1 MSDDNWQKLEA
12 AFQHALALEG
22 KARDRFVAEF
32 AREHPELGQQLHD
45 LLRADDANDDSLR
58 SPISATVESMSR
70 SATDPWIGRT
80 VGSWTITE
88 RLAGGG
94 MGAVFLAE
102 RADEQFSQTA
112 ALKMMATTLVT
123 AEAIARFR
131 AERQILANLNHPY
144 VAKLI
149 DGGSTEDGAPYLV
162 MEYVEGLPVD
172 EHCDHYALDIEAR
185 LELFRKI
192 CDAVDYAHR
201 NLVVHRDLKP
211 SNILVDADGNPKLL
225 DFGIAK
231 LLEADSYQQTI
242 AVTREGARAMTPEY
256 ASPEQVRGEAVTV
269 TTDVYALGVLL
280 FRLMTGQSPYG
291 TTSTSAGD
299 YARAIVETDPRKP
312 STVVT
317 AADTAIETGAQRATS
332 SERLRRLLQGDL
344 DNIVLKTLQ
353 KDPARRYPTA
363 SALAA
368 DIGRYLAHEPVEAR
382 GDDAWYRARK
392 FAVRNARGLAVTAL
406 VVLSITTL
414 VTYYTMQLASER
426 DRANLAAAESQE
438 VAQFLENLFE
448 QASPHES
455 KGEQVTAID
464 LLELGRERIE
474 GLEGQPKLQ
483 AQLMRIMASSSTALG
498 DLDLSVPML
507 ERALEM
513 MEAEQPPDPVAISQ
527 VTNNLS
533 EAHRQLGNLDEAE
546 AYQRRTIDLATAA
559 FGANDDRVA
568 YLIGRLGVVL
578 FDAGKAEEAIAI
590 EQQALD
596 IMRANGSEESSDA
609 VDIRGNIG
617 NALSRLGRYDEAE
630 EVLRETVVLSKKVD
644 GELAPNTA
652 IRISNYGLILVRL
665 GRYEEAV
672 AAFEDALDR
681 GRQVWPEDYDS
692 IAFMTGSKAAA
703 LKRLG
708 RMDESLAAYREAA
721 GMTERM
727 RGKKSLTYVARMRGV
742 GSVLMDMARFAE
754 AEAVFEDALAT
765 AVRLDSEDGN
775 LATQL
780 RTFLGQLAVD
790 RGDFAAAQGYLE
802 RVKTRGAGQGG
813 SYGAILDKELGIALS
828 EQGKYE
834 DAEPLLLGSL
844 EEQRSLNGADSTTQ
858 LPNLAALAGHYRR
871 AGDLEQ
877 ALGYAERIRDLAAAD
892 PKPLTWAGA
901 MALAEAGH
909 TFKAAGRGDATAAYR
924 SAYAELERVFGADDP
939 RVQALAESR
948 E

>member
-1 MSDDNWQKLEA
+1 MSGDNWQKLDA
-12 AFQHALALEG
+12 AFQQALNLEG
-22 KARDRFVAEF
+22 EARERFVAKF
-32 AREHPELGQQLHD
+32 AAEDAELGQQLRN
-45 LLRADDANDDSLR
+45 LLRADAADDDSLL
-58 SPISATVESMSR
+58 SPISAAVESMSR

-112 ALKMMATTLVT
+112 ALKMMATQLVT
-123 AEAIARFR
+123 PEAIARFR

-149 DGGSTEDGAPYLV
+149 DGGSTDDGAPYLV

-172 EHCDHYALDIEAR
+172 EHCDKYALTIEAR

-242 AVTREGARAMTPEY
+242 AVTREGTRAMTPEY

-291 TTSTSAGD
+291 TTTTSAGD

-317 AADTAIETGAQRATS
+317 AADTAVETGAQRATS

-344 DNIVLKTLQ
+344 DNIVLKALQ
-353 KDPARRYPTA
+353 KEPARRYATA
-363 SALAA
+363 AALAL

-392 FAVRNARGLAVTAL
+392 FAVRNARGLAITAL
-406 VVLSITTL
+406 VVLSVAAL
-414 VTYYTMQLASER
+414 VTYYTLQLADER

-464 LLELGRERIE
+464 LLELGRDRIE
-474 GLEGQPKLQ
+474 ALEGQPKLQ

-498 DLDLSVPML
+498 DLDLSIPML
-507 ERALEM
+507 ERALAM
-513 MEAEQPPDPVAISQ
+513 MEAEEPQDPVAISE
-527 VTNNLS
+527 VTHSLS
-533 EAHRQLGNLDEAE
+533 EAHRQRGDLDEAE
-546 AYQRRTIDLATAA
+546 AYQRRTIELATAA

-568 YLIGRLGVVL
+568 YLIARLGVVL
-578 FDAGKAEEAIAI
+578 FDAGEAEEALAL
-590 EQQALD
+590 EQQALA
-596 IMRANGSEESSDA
+596 IMKANGSGESSNA
-609 VDIRGNIG
+609 VDVRGNIG
-617 NALSRLGRYDEAE
+617 NVLVRLGRYDEAVE
-630 EVLRETVVLSKKVD
+630 LFRETIALSKKVD

-652 IRISNYGLILVRL
+652 IRISNYGLVLVRQGKL
-665 GRYEEAV
+665 AEAV
-672 AAFEDALDR
+672 AVFEDAIER
-681 GRQVWPEDYDS
+681 GRKIWPEDYDEV
-692 IAFMTGSKAAA
+692 AFMTGSKAAA

-708 RMDESLAAYREAA
+708 RMDESLAAYQEAA
-721 GMTERM
+721 GMTERT
-727 RGKKSLTYVARMRGV
+727 RGKESLTYVARMRGL
-742 GSVLMDMARFAE
+742 GSVLMDMACYEE
-754 AEAVFEDALAT
+754 AEAVFTDALAT
-765 AVRLDSEDGN
+765 AQALAGEDSRL
-775 LATQL
+775 AMQL
-780 RTFLGQLAVD
+780 QIFLGQLAVD
-790 RGDFAAAQGYLE
+790 RGNFAEAQRYFE
-802 RVKTRGAGQGG
+802 RVKNSNESQGATVD
-813 SYGAILDKELGIALS
+813 AIIDKELGIALS
-828 EQGKYE
+828 EQGLYAE
-834 DAEPLLLGSL
+834 AEPLLLKSF
-844 EEQRSLNGADSTTQ
+844 EQQQALQGIDSSSQ

-871 AGDLEQ
+871 QGDIES
-877 ALGYAERIRDLAAAD
+877 ALGYAERIRDLTAED

-909 TFKAAGRGDATAAYR
+909 VFRAAGHSDATPAYR
-924 SAYAELERVFGADDP
+924 SAYAELERVFGPDDP
-939 RVQALAESR
+939 RVKALAEFS